1 MSRIRTKK
9 SRNRTGKIIKVAER
23 APALRRVNLHAA
35 GIDVGASSHFV
46 AVPPESSENPVRE
59 FGVMTE
65 DLHALAD
72 WLKACGVT
80 SVAMEST
87 GVYWIPLF
95 EVLEARGF
103 EVKLVDARKVK
114 NVSGRKTDVLDCQW
128 LQELHTFGLLQAAF
142 RPAEEIAV
150 LRAYLRQREMLVQYS
165 ASHKQHMQ
173 KALQQMNLRLDNV
186 VSDITGE
193 TGMAILKAILGGERH
208 PAKLAKHRNYRCHAT
223 EEEIRASL
231 EGNYRAEHV
240 FALEQAV
247 ELYEAYREK
256 IAACEQQIEQYLQT
270 LAARTNEPLPEPPDG
285 KKSTLSF
292 EVREHLYRQ
301 LGTDVLRIKGI
312 NAEVA
317 LVIYSETGRD
327 LEQQFGGE
335 KRFSSWLGLCPGT
348 KKSGGKVL
356 SSRSKQN
363 ASRAAAAFRQ
373 AAVSVGK
380 TDTALGA
387 FYRRMSAKLGRA
399 AAVTATAHKLA
410 RLWYAMVT
418 QGTQYDEAGA
428 EAYEAKYRTRVIRGM
443 EKKAKALG
451 YELRPL
457 AATA

>member
-1 MSRIRTKK
+1 
-9 SRNRTGKIIKVAER
+9 
-23 APALRRVNLHAA
+23 
-35 GIDVGASSHFV
+35 
-46 AVPPESSENPVRE
+46 
-59 FGVMTE
+59 
-65 DLHALAD
+65 
-72 WLKACGVT
+72 
-80 SVAMEST
+80 MEST
-87 GVYWIPLF
+87 GVYWIPLY

-128 LQELHTFGLLQAAF
+128 LQELQTFGLLAAAF

-150 LRAYLRQREMLVQYS
+150 LRACLRQREMLVKYG
-165 ASHKQHMQ
+165 ASHKQHIQ

-193 TGMAILKAILGGERH
+193 TGMAILKAILEGERH
-208 PAKLAKHRNYRCHAT
+208 PARLAQHRNYRCHAT
-223 EEEIRASL
+223 EEEIEASL
-231 EGNYRAEHV
+231 QGNYRAEHL
-240 FALEQAV
+240 FALKQAV
-247 ELYEAYREK
+247 ELYEEYRKK
-256 IAACEQQIEQYLQT
+256 IAACEREIEQYLPT
-270 LAARTNEPLPEPPDG
+270 LEARRTEKLPGPPDG
-285 KKSTLSF
+285 KKSTMSF

-301 LGTDVLRIKGI
+301 LGTDVLRIKGV

-327 LEQQFGGE
+327 LERQFGNE

-356 SSRSKQN
+356 SSRTKAN
-363 ASRAAAAFRQ
+363 ACRAAAAFRQ

-380 TDTALGA
+380 TDTAHGA
-387 FYRRMSAKLGRA
+387 FYRRMSARLGRG

-428 EAYEAKYRTRVIRGM
+428 EAYEEKYRTRVIKGL
-443 EKKAKALG
+443 EKKAKAFG
-451 YELRPL
+451 YELKPQ
-457 AATA
+457 AAPA

>member
-1 MSRIRTKK
+1 
-9 SRNRTGKIIKVAER
+9 
-23 APALRRVNLHAA
+23 
-35 GIDVGASSHFV
+35 
-46 AVPPESSENPVRE
+46 
-59 FGVMTE
+59 
-65 DLHALAD
+65 
-72 WLKACGVT
+72 
-80 SVAMEST
+80 
-87 GVYWIPLF
+87 
-95 EVLEARGF
+95 
-103 EVKLVDARKVK
+103 
-114 NVSGRKTDVLDCQW
+114 
-128 LQELHTFGLLQAAF
+128 
-142 RPAEEIAV
+142 
-150 LRAYLRQREMLVQYS
+150 MLVQSS
-165 ASHKQHMQ
+165 ASHKQHIQ

-312 NAEVA
+312 HAEVA

-327 LEQQFGGE
+327 LEQQFGNE

-410 RLWYAMVT
+410 RIWYAMVT

-451 YELRPL
+451 YELKPL